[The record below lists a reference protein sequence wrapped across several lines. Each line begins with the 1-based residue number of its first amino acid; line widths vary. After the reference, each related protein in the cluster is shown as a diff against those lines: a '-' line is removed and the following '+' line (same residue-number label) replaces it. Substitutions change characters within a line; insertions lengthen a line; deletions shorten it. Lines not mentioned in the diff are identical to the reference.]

1 MQVGVVLLRSNS
13 TTKLVQSQS
22 PLLSSRQQHL
32 WLNDYLHQNPAQ
44 YNMNDG
50 VEGLSSSFPF
60 RDPPYGGPLNL
71 LKMTG
76 LKRVAGRR
84 KGAKHQKLCGIG
96 SGCEY
101 FNDNNIQVAEN
112 LDKDKVLEGLPDKP
126 SDDILNEVKAAMDEY
141 QKDMDIEKKLWKG
154 SPSNAFKGRF
164 QSLCGIGA
172 GCEDAMNGELE
183 DAAAVDSKTVYVN
196 MPSYP
201 GADTIDEVYEAI
213 SDKKHLEEKEDER
226 RRGVS
231 SSR

>member
-1 MQVGVVLLRSNS
+1 
-13 TTKLVQSQS
+13 
-22 PLLSSRQQHL
+22 
-32 WLNDYLHQNPAQ
+32 
-44 YNMNDG
+44 MNDG

-76 LKRVAGRR
+76 LKRAAGHR

-172 GCEDAMNGELE
+172 GCEDAMNAELE

-213 SDKKHLEEKEDER
+213 SDKKRLEEKEDMR

-231 SSR
+231 STR